1 MYFMDQVDKTV
12 FTSTTLTCIFDL
24 CIYNIENNVFIRKMK
39 LIYIEYFADI
49 YQCTKKKDL
58 LL

>member
-39 LIYIEYFADI
+39 LIYKEYFADI
-49 YQCTKKKDL
+49 YQCTKK
-58 LL
+58 